1 MGKSKANNL
10 PMVLLYMLILAI
22 VAGCAPAFFRTNPQL
37 QEKVPSIKT
46 VAIMPPGVKVYQLTV
61 GGGTQL
67 MDEETVAVTQMV
79 AAAIEK
85 ELGRHAGVVFKPFPS
100 PSAILDTNSDPAQ
113 GEIRAELEDT
123 QALFEAV
130 SASVLLHTYSRST
143 WIRKYDSDQTFPEK
157 LKNFDYSLGPEVQR
171 LAKLANADALLF
183 TSGVD
188 HISTGGRKALMT
200 VTTVISTAAFLFG
213 GSQFGGSPF
222 VWPEPGKTVLSV
234 ALVDPMTGALLWYNV
249 GLGASLTY
257 PEYAADLAEQ
267 VFNDFP
273 LGERPTRVVPQD
285 SKWRW

>member
-113 GEIRAELEDT
+113 G
-123 QALFEAV
+123 
-130 SASVLLHTYSRST
+130 
-143 WIRKYDSDQTFPEK
+143 
-157 LKNFDYSLGPEVQR
+157 
-171 LAKLANADALLF
+171 
-183 TSGVD
+183 
-188 HISTGGRKALMT
+188 
-200 VTTVISTAAFLFG
+200 
-213 GSQFGGSPF
+213 
-222 VWPEPGKTVLSV
+222 
-234 ALVDPMTGALLWYNV
+234 
-249 GLGASLTY
+249 
-257 PEYAADLAEQ
+257 
-267 VFNDFP
+267 
-273 LGERPTRVVPQD
+273 
-285 SKWRW
+285 